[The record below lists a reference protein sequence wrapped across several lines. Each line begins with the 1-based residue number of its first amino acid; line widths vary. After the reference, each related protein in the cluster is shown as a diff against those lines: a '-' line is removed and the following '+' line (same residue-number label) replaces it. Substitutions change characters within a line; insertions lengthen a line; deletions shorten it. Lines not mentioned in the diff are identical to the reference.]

1 MSRFFSSRFAS
12 LEAYTPGEQPQ
23 DQSYTKLNTNESPY
37 PPSPATVAA
46 VTEAELNKLN
56 LYSDPTGRR
65 LREALAALYGLEKEN
80 VLLANGSD
88 EILSFAFMAFC
99 DRENP
104 VAFPAI
110 SYGFYPVYADL
121 YGLEAAKVPLL
132 PDFSV
137 DVEALAAKKGM
148 IVIANPNAPTGI
160 ALPLDKI
167 EYLLKSDKDRI
178 VLVDEA
184 YVDFGTESALSLLPR
199 YDNLLIVRTYSKS
212 RSMAG
217 ARLGF
222 AFGSREIIADLETI
236 RYSTNPYNLDRLALL
251 LGEAA
256 VKDDGYYKANCEKIA
271 ATREASAKRL
281 MEMGFT
287 MTPSTANFLF
297 VKHPSVSGGALY
309 SGLKERGVL
318 VRHFNKPLI
327 RDYLR
332 ITVGTPEQMEIL
344 FFALADI
351 LSQTAPK
358 GV

>member
-46 VTEAELNKLN
+46 VTETELNKLN

-65 LREALAALYGLEKEN
+65 LREALAELYGLQREN
-80 VLLANGSD
+80 VILANGSD
-88 EILSFAFMAFC
+88 EILSFAFMAFA
-99 DRENP
+99 DKETP

-121 YGLEAAKVPLL
+121 YGLEATKVPLL

-137 DVEALAAKKGM
+137 DVEALAAAKGM

-160 ALPLDKI
+160 ALSLDKI
-167 EYLLKSDKDRI
+167 EYLLKSDRDRI

-184 YVDFGTESALSLLPR
+184 YVDFGAESALPLLQK
-199 YDNLLIVRTYSKS
+199 YDNLLIIRTYSKS

-222 AFGSREIIADLETI
+222 AFGSPEIIADLETI

-256 VKDDGYYKANCEKIA
+256 VKDDGYYKRNCEKIA
-271 ATREASAKRL
+271 ATRAAAEKRL
-281 MEMGFT
+281 KEMGFT
-287 MTPSTANFLF
+287 MTPSTTNFLF
-297 VKHPSVSGGALY
+297 VKHPAVSGETLY
-309 SGLKERGVL
+309 LGLKERGVL

-327 RDYLR
+327 QDYLR
-332 ITVGTPEQMEIL
+332 ITVGTPEQMETL
-344 FFALADI
+344 FAAIADM
-351 LSQTAPK
+351 LSKTAPK